1 MTPRKI
7 KCMKMLMMTNDEL
20 IDFIK
25 ESDIDMYNI
34 LKDDVVNPLTDEAI
48 CYYIRKI
55 SQNVIDD
62 EATTFN
68 VIDKKGNK
76 KVLIEYLGD

>member
-1 MTPRKI
+1 MTPKKI

-48 CYYIRKI
+48 CHYIKKVA
-55 SQNVIDD
+55 QNVIDD
-62 EATTFN
+62 EVTTFN